1 MSGAGQG
8 GRRGGRGGRG
18 GGGGGGAGPS
28 SSKELSFL
36 MQRIRLPIELETD
49 DDADDLVDPTD
60 PKRWASARLTLHV
73 HLCCLV
79 DLLVIV
85 RHKAIQEES
94 FTRDTAPSKVRPEA
108 SKNAFL
114 CKMPSTILCC
124 VETVVQY

>member
-60 PKRWASARLTLHV
+60 PKRWVRLEDYAS
-73 HLCCLV
+73 
-79 DLLVIV
+79 LLL
-85 RHKAIQEES
+85 RTSSEES
-94 FTRDTAPSKVRPEA
+94 LTVRSALLLPQ
-108 SKNAFL
+108 F
-114 CKMPSTILCC
+114 
-124 VETVVQY
+124 